1 MMKKFK
7 IIFLFAIVLLF
18 AGSSIVLSGI
28 WKDKKNVKKIVVT
41 GNTTLSKE
49 EIFDFAKLNDSL
61 IKSNSLSLEIIESRI
76 AKHPNIKKVDAVRE
90 NGEVKIEISEKAPF
104 ALATNGQQVYLIDDK
119 LSLYNIKKENNNI
132 DIPVISGL
140 SPTLDVN
147 NYEKNDLKNL
157 KIAQYIIQKAN
168 KIDKILY
175 SYISEIN
182 FNDSEGITIYSSE
195 DAVPVYLVDYGFI
208 RDKKGM
214 ELSAR
219 DCDINNPDFR
229 SAIDIKLQYL
239 YNFIKQVVLYK
250 SRYSFAYID
259 LRYSDIVIVKN
270 NNFSTSE

>member
-1 MMKKFK
+1 MKKFK
-7 IIFLFAIVLLF
+7 IIFLFTIVLLF

-104 ALATNGQQVYLIDDK
+104 ALVTNGQQVYLIDDK
-119 LSLYNIKKENNNI
+119 LTLYNIKKENNNI

-140 SPTLDVN
+140 SSTLDVN

-182 FNDSEGITIYSSE
+182 FNDSAGITIYSSE

-229 SAIDIKLQYL
+229 SAIDVKLQYL

>member
-1 MMKKFK
+1 MKKLK
-7 IIFLFAIVLLF
+7 IIFLFTIVLLF

-61 IKSNSLSLEIIESRI
+61 IKSNALSLEIIESRI

-104 ALATNGQQVYLIDDK
+104 ALATNGQQIYLIDDK

-157 KIAQYIIQKAN
+157 KIAQYIIQKAI

-182 FNDSEGITIYSSE
+182 FSDSAGITIYSSE

-214 ELSAR
+214 ELGAR
-219 DCDINNPDFR
+219 DYDINNPDFR
-229 SAIDIKLQYL
+229 SAIDVKLQYL

>member
-1 MMKKFK
+1 MKKFK
-7 IIFLFAIVLLF
+7 IILLFTIVLLF

-76 AKHPNIKKVDAVRE
+76 AKHPNIRKVDAVRE

-157 KIAQYIIQKAN
+157 KIAQYIIQKAI

-182 FNDSEGITIYSSE
+182 FSDSAGITIYSSE

-219 DCDINNPDFR
+219 DYDINNPDFR
-229 SAIDIKLQYL
+229 SAIDVKLQYL

-259 LRYSDIVIVKN
+259 LRYNDIVIVKN

>member
-1 MMKKFK
+1 MKKFK
-7 IIFLFAIVLLF
+7 LISLFALVLLF

-28 WKDKKNVKKIVVT
+28 WKDKKNVKKIVVS

-76 AKHPNIKKVDAVRE
+76 SKHPNIKKVDAVRE

-119 LSLYNIKKENNNI
+119 LSLYNIKKENNNL
-132 DIPVISGL
+132 DIPIISGL

-147 NYEKNDLKNL
+147 NYEKNDLMKL
-157 KIAQYIIQKAN
+157 KIAQYIIQKAI

-182 FNDSEGITIYSSE
+182 FTDSIGITLYSSE

-208 RDKKGM
+208 KNKKGM
-214 ELSAR
+214 DLSVR
-219 DCDINNPDFR
+219 DYDINNPDFR
-229 SAIDIKLQYL
+229 SVIDLKLQYL

-250 SRYSFAYID
+250 SRYSFAFVD